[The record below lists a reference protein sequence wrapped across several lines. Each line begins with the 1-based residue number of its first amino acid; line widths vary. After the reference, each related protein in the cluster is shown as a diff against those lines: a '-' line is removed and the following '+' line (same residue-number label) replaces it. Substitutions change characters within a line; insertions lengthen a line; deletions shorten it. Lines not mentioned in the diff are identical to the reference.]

1 MRKIIVIAAATL
13 LLASCSNERVEQ
25 KVRNGYVWTFVWKER
40 NIIQSWNDD
49 INTCTIALKE
59 KRKADGEYLLKHGV
73 LPQDTT
79 KVTCTGPLPSG
90 YEFRYNSVTK
100 QYVIYHIT
108 YNEYYVDGGTATQR
122 MCSKESAFADWIGK
136 YTDTCAAK
144 TRFFSYY
151 YSQPD
156 NFKPLVK

>member
-1 MRKIIVIAAATL
+1 MKKLIVIAAATL
-13 LLASCSNERVEQ
+13 LLASCINGRVKQEISH
-25 KVRNGYVWTFVWKER
+25 GYVWTFVWEGHK
-40 NIIQSWNDD
+40 IIHSWCDD

-79 KVTCTGPLPSG
+79 KATCPEPLPSG
-90 YEFRYNSVTK
+90 YEFRYNPATK
-100 QYVIYHIT
+100 QYVIYRTIDAQ
-108 YNEYYVDGGTATQR
+108 YYVDGGTATQR
-122 MCSKESAFADWIGK
+122 MCGKDDAFADWIGK
-136 YTDTCAAK
+136 YADTCTAK

-156 NFKPLVK
+156 NLKSLTQ

>member
-25 KVRNGYVWTFVWKER
+25 EVRNGYVWTFVWKER
-40 NIIQSWNDD
+40 EIIHSRYDD

-59 KRKADGEYLLKHGV
+59 KRKSDGEYLLKHGV

-79 KVTCTGPLPSG
+79 KATCPEPLPSG
-90 YEFRYNSVTK
+90 YEFRYNPATK
-100 QYVIYHIT
+100 QYVIYRT
-108 YNEYYVDGGTATQR
+108 ADAQYYVDGGTATQR
-122 MCSKESAFADWIGK
+122 MCDKENVFSYWIGK
-136 YTDTCAAK
+136 YADTCTAK

-151 YSQPD
+151 YSQTD
-156 NFKPLVK
+156 SFKPLAK